1 MRCYSSHLRSC
12 LPSWGLTV
20 FRGVF
25 LTMMLWSTL
34 SAAEISFEQLNAI
47 AATPETL
54 TGQFRQQKYLSELGA
69 TLDSSGVFSYRRN
82 ESIRW
87 ETLAPIQN
95 VLTLTPKSIIGS
107 QGEHEVLRLD
117 AKSNPVIGVLSDVFF
132 SVLTAKW
139 DNLAAYFS
147 LSGVSE
153 NGWAVELT
161 PIDTTVMQLMEK
173 VILKGDGLIRELT
186 VYEKNGDTTTIY
198 FENLIQ

>member
-1 MRCYSSHLRSC
+1 
-12 LPSWGLTV
+12 V

-34 SAAEISFEQLNAI
+34 SAADISFEQLNAI

-87 ETLAPIQN
+87 ETLTPIQN
-95 VLTLTPKSIIGS
+95 VLTLTPNSIIGS

-139 DNLAAYFS
+139 GNLSAYFS

-153 NGWAVELT
+153 NGWAVELM